1 MPAYIRTFLSLLF
14 CATLI
19 GCSSPPTPP
28 PDTGGS
34 IHERNQAYSL
44 LYKLMTDES
53 DVNKIFIL
61 KSASD
66 PLKNLIKEIASAAQS
81 AKKQLDTFSSPDS
94 RIDFNLTDLPQLEQR
109 SRDLQA
115 KEDEHTLLFS
125 SGKDFE
131 LNLIFTQLEAVDYG
145 KQLCKALL
153 EKESDPT
160 RRTFLSNLA
169 NQCDGFHDR
178 LMKLLSVQN

>member
-1 MPAYIRTFLSLLF
+1 MRIHLLPTFLF
-14 CATLI
+14 CAILI

-28 PDTGGS
+28 PNTGGS

-53 DVNKIFIL
+53 DVGKIFIL

-66 PLKNLIKEIASAAQS
+66 PVKNLIKEIGSAAQS
-81 AKKQLDTFSSPDS
+81 AKTQMDTFPSPDS
-94 RIDFNLTDLPQLEQR
+94 RIDYKVTDLPQLEQR

-160 RRTFLSNLA
+160 RRTFLTNLA

-178 LMKLLSVQN
+178 LMKLLSIQA

>member
-1 MPAYIRTFLSLLF
+1 
-14 CATLI
+14 
-19 GCSSPPTPP
+19 
-28 PDTGGS
+28 
-34 IHERNQAYSL
+34 
-44 LYKLMTDES
+44 MTDES
-53 DVNKIFIL
+53 DVGKIFIL

-66 PLKNLIKEIASAAQS
+66 PVKNLVKEIGSAAQS
-81 AKKQLDTFSSPDS
+81 AKKQMDTFPTPDS

-131 LNLIFTQLEAVDYG
+131 LNLIFTQLEAVDYA
-145 KQLCKALL
+145 KQLCKALI

-160 RRTFLSNLA
+160 RRTFLTNLA
-169 NQCDGFHDR
+169 NQCDGFRDR

>member
-1 MPAYIRTFLSLLF
+1 MPVHIRTLLSLLV
-14 CATLI
+14 CATLT
-19 GCSSPPTPP
+19 GCSYPPTPP
-28 PDTGGS
+28 PNTGGP

-53 DVNKIFIL
+53 DVGKIFIL

-66 PLKNLIKEIASAAQS
+66 PVKNLIKEIGSAAQS
-81 AKKQLDTFSSPDS
+81 AKKQMDTFPSPDS
-94 RIDFNLTDLPQLEQR
+94 RIDFNVTDLPQLEQR

-125 SGKDFE
+125 TGKDFE

-145 KQLCKALL
+145 KQLCKALI

-160 RRTFLSNLA
+160 RKAFLSNLA
-169 NQCDGFHDR
+169 NQCDSFHDR
-178 LMKLLSVQN
+178 LMKLLSV